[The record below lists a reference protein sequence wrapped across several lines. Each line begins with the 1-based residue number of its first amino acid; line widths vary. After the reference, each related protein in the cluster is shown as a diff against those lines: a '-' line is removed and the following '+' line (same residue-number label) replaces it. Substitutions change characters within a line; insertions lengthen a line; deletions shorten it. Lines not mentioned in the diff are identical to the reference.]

1 MRARF
6 PLAVLSSLVLL
17 VTAGL
22 AGCNDSST
30 SPSSPLRDEF
40 VLAPGGTATVS
51 DGSARI
57 TFTEV
62 AGDSR
67 CPGDAVCI
75 LGGDAIVRIAVTTA
89 TRRATHDLHTGSM
102 APVTHD
108 ELTITLVELMPY
120 PFSSRPFTPDAYRAT
135 LRVTRP

>member
-1 MRARF
+1 VRARF

-17 VTAGL
+17 VTVGL

-30 SPSSPLRDEF
+30 SPFVALRDEF
-40 VLAPGGTATVS
+40 VPAPEARHRV

-67 CPGDAVCI
+67 CPGDAVASWAAMPSSASGHDGNSPCNPRPAHR
-75 LGGDAIVRIAVTTA
+75 LDGTRDA
-89 TRRATHDLHTGSM
+89 
-102 APVTHD
+102 
-108 ELTITLVELMPY
+108 
-120 PFSSRPFTPDAYRAT
+120 
-135 LRVTRP
+135 